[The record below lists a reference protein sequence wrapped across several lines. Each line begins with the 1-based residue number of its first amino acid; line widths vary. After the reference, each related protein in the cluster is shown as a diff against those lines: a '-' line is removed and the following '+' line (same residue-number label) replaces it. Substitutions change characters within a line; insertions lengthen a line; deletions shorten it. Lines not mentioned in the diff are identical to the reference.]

1 MAKPSDDLPPWAQ
14 GPDGPGA
21 FNLGPALEPRD
32 LPQLRPGPAAGPN
45 ETQREILAALRQ
57 LSQAQAA
64 EAALNARRQS
74 EQQQFNRRLTWAA
87 LILAVFVIVVPFVLA
102 LVEAALELVAG

>member
-21 FNLGPALEPRD
+21 FNLGPALEPRN
-32 LPQLRPGPAAGPN
+32 LSELRPGRGAGPD

-57 LSQAQAA
+57 LAEAQAA
-64 EAALNARRQS
+64 EAALNARRQA
-74 EQQQFNRRLTWAA
+74 EQQQFNRRMTLASLAPAVAA
-87 LILAVFVIVVPFVLA
+87 VVVPFVFA
-102 LVEAALELVAG
+102 LVEAAPELVVG